1 MTASIF
7 VIGARGHLGAA
18 VIEALAGRNVRVVAG
33 ASNAESAALLAAKG
47 LQVARI
53 DLADRASLAR
63 AFDGMER
70 LFLMVPLVERMA
82 EYAGNAVMAA
92 KEAGIAHIVRSSG
105 LGASIDTDF
114 KLGSVQG
121 GIDAMV
127 RASGVPYTLLLP
139 NCFMQNFRDYWGRMI
154 VHADAIYFPQ
164 GSGKTSFIDV
174 RDVGACAAAV
184 LVDPQPHAGRAY
196 DVTGPEA
203 LSGGEV
209 AAIIG
214 EARGVPVTYV
224 DVPAMIARG
233 AALKSGTPSWN
244 VEMLLSL
251 FAYIKAGKA
260 EAVTDAVQ
268 ALTGKPPRTFKDF
281 AREFAAAWEESL

>member
-7 VIGARGHLGAA
+7 VIGASGHVGGAL
-18 VIEALAGRNVRVVAG
+18 VEALAGQDVRVVAG
-33 ASNAESAALLAAKG
+33 ASNDKSAARLAAKG

-53 DLADRASLAR
+53 DLADRASLVR
-63 AFDGMER
+63 AFAGVER
-70 LFLMVPLVERMA
+70 LFLMVPLLERMA

-92 KEAGIAHIVRSSG
+92 KEAGVAHIVRSSG
-105 LGASIDTDF
+105 LGASIETDF
-114 KLGSVQG
+114 KLGSVHG

-154 VHADAIYFPQ
+154 VHADSIYFPQ
-164 GSGKTSFIDV
+164 GSGKTSFVDV

-184 LVDPQPHAGRAY
+184 LLDPQRHAGRSY

-203 LSGGEV
+203 LSGGQV

-214 EARGVPVTYV
+214 EARGARVTYV
-224 DVPAMIARG
+224 DVPAIVARG
-233 AALKSGTPSWN
+233 AAMQTGMPSWN
-244 VEMLLSL
+244 VDMLLSL

-260 EAVTDAVQ
+260 EAVTDAVET
-268 ALTGKPPRTFKDF
+268 LTGGKPRTFKDF
-281 AREFAAAWEESL
+281 ARESSAAWEEPL